1 MKKQIINQLLFMPW
15 PSGINYLYQLGF
27 DTIPRILGIKEK
39 GEKKEFYGLP
49 NVTIQRKK
57 NWFCMPESKK
67 KKERGEGI

>member
-1 MKKQIINQLLFMPW
+1 MPW

-57 NWFCMPESKK
+57 KMVLHARE
-67 KKERGEGI
+67 